1 MRRTA
6 NACNLGRG
14 QLEARFPL
22 AVRAFHAHDL
32 GMTTEAIAIRTA
44 KLSDAHGIAEVHDAA
59 WRFAYRGILPG
70 AELER
75 MIARR
80 GPEWWRRA
88 VARRV
93 PIVVLDVGA
102 KVRGYV
108 TYGASRMRTLPYR
121 AEVYELYIQ
130 PEFTG
135 IGFGRRLL
143 FTVQQRLSRRGHDA
157 FVVWCLA
164 DNSGACDFYQ
174 HLGGRPVASAHEPFE
189 SAEVEKIAFAFDRRS
204 SPWARPTQ

>member
-1 MRRTA
+1 
-6 NACNLGRG
+6 
-14 QLEARFPL
+14 
-22 AVRAFHAHDL
+22 
-32 GMTTEAIAIRTA
+32 MTTKAIAIRTA
-44 KLSDAHGIAEVHDAA
+44 KLSDAPGIAEVHDLA

-80 GPEWWRRA
+80 GPDWWRRA

-102 KVRGYV
+102 RVRGYI
-108 TYGASRMRTLPYR
+108 TYGASRMRTLPYG

-135 IGFGRRLL
+135 VGFGRRL
-143 FTVQQRLSRRGHDA
+143 FRTVQQRLARRGHDA
-157 FVVWCLA
+157 LVVWCLK
-164 DNSGACDFYQ
+164 DNIDGCAFYER
-174 HLGGRPVASAHEPFE
+174 LGGRVVASAEEPFE
-189 SAEVEKIAFAFDRRS
+189 NAEVAKVAYAFDGRLGRQ
-204 SPWARPTQ
+204 RPAS